1 MLNDIDFVFKFL
13 LQFKPAMYRRV
24 HILTKNCH
32 FSQEGAVP
40 ACQRYRPGPVKGLK
54 LKAILRCFIQNIH
67 VLKVRHLALE
77 ISITLSDRSFSAFT
91 FARNGFFLKKTC
103 LFIYLLNA
111 RTLSSLTRQLGFAIF
126 LGKCFG

>member
-1 MLNDIDFVFKFL
+1 MICITNF
-13 LQFKPAMYRRV
+13 Y
-24 HILTKNCH
+24 
-32 FSQEGAVP
+32 FSEFFCQGSVP
-40 ACQRYRPGPVKGLK
+40 SWVYACVTLK
-54 LKAILRCFIQNIH
+54 LKDILRCFIQNIH